1 MISIHKS
8 HTRNDMISMIEHLPL
23 PIMVAKSDMKDD
35 LKKKFVQVIETEKTL
50 HFTSLK
56 YPEIT
61 NITELLCYLKLDN
74 PRRRMTSKEKDNIIA
89 LSKKIIHYCDMDYHL
104 ELSDYSDIQDITDDV
119 NYIRQYGDLLSVR
132 KACER
137 YNLQGGIVRLEPILS
152 VEKREQLKRKAEKKN
167 IKNRIKFERKEVWVD
182 FQ

>member
-1 MISIHKS
+1 
-8 HTRNDMISMIEHLPL
+8 MISMIEHLPL

-104 ELSDYSDIQDITDDV
+104 ELSDYSHIQDITDDV

-152 VEKREQLKRKAEKKN
+152 VEKREQLKRKADKKN
-167 IKNRIKFERKEVWVD
+167 INSRIKFERKQVWVD